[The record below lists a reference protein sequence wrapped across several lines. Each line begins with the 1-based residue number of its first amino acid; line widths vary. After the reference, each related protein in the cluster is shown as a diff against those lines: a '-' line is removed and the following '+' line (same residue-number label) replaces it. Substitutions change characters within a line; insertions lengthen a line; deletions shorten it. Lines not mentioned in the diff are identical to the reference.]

1 MDNNGVALV
10 FIVVFVDDN
19 NGVVIVI
26 VFVFVDDN
34 EGVVFFVHY
43 DGEGAAIF
51 RDSVAPAGG
60 ARMVRP
66 LLSSLSLS
74 QLQGQLAAAADRDV
88 RVAGNGRSIAPGGR
102 LARLASA
109 LQRLL
114 DRLPFARGGARAE
127 RQRAAVDG
135 VRVMLKDR
143 FPHERVD
150 AALKK
155 IQSPGGAM
163 RATSLN
169 ETISDLSRANVETR
183 SAANHLIRNLRPQ
196 TIMNGDDENLKAT
209 LKAVGY
215 DETTSVRARDNFRRV
230 FGQVLDGFVSHK
242 AIVNGVNYGAERP
255 VRAME
260 TALTKS
266 RDPEKQM
273 RDALAEYERD
283 IKTRGTTDNTSGETT
298 KRVPA
303 RRDAS
308 PLPLPRRLS
317 PDGAPPKPLRAG
329 AADRGAFAVGLA
341 AKAAAGFLEN
351 PQGLGRYE
359 ADMDAARYSLELAVS
374 RAAQSDAS
382 PAEVAREV
390 ARYNRHLNDALDALN
405 TAARDWLTDADKDR
419 VSLALETHIAKQVIS
434 DVAARARDRA
444 ASARDRAA
452 SARDRAGKSDT
463 AAVSLTPDALNAVFV
478 NRGDSLAAVFHGARL
493 AMHDVARAA
502 NGAADPETAR
512 LQSLASPRGFARFFD
527 LYSRTLGTDEFVRP
541 PWLEG
546 VLKNPGGDNSDVAR
560 LAAMRGAGEVGAVHV
575 ALGGADPRGGAV

>member
-60 ARMVRP
+60 AEMVRP

-88 RVAGNGRSIAPGGR
+88 RVADNGRSIAPGGR

-127 RQRAAVDG
+127 RQRATVDG

-260 TALTKS
+260 TPLTKS

-273 RDALAEYERD
+273 RDALAEFERD
-283 IKTRGTTDNTSGETT
+283 IKTRGTTNGVANDAAGETT
-298 KRVPA
+298 KRVSA

-351 PQGLGRYE
+351 PGGIGRYE

-434 DVAARARDRA
+434 DVAAR
-444 ASARDRAA
+444 ARDRAA